1 MFYIGFGSLHIMQ
14 IGEKPEEIAVKGAVM
29 GKKNIAVIFGGQ
41 SSEHEVS
48 CISVQTIAGAV
59 NREEYDIMCI
69 GITKEGHWLYT
80 EDVESIRDG
89 SWRESKTEAIISPD
103 ATKKE
108 MILTGPDGTSTR
120 KIDVIF
126 PVLHGMY
133 GEDGTIQG
141 LFELAKIPYVGCGVL
156 ASAAGMDKV
165 YTKIIVDD
173 LGIMQ
178 ADYVLV
184 RAADV
189 QKGKEDSR
197 IMDEQVAR
205 VEAELTYPVFIKP
218 SKAGS
223 SKGVSKAHNREELIQ
238 GLELA
243 AQHDTKI
250 LVERNIIGREIECGV
265 LGSAG
270 NVEASGVGEILAAA
284 EFYDY
289 DAKYMN
295 AESKTVLSPELPEGK
310 TEEIREAAK
319 RIFTALDGYGLSR
332 VDFFLEKDT
341 NQVIFNEI
349 NTLPG
354 FTSISMYPMLW
365 KEAGLPLEEWVNKQI
380 QLALERGAY
389 EQSNWRV

>member
-1 MFYIGFGSLHIMQ
+1 MS
-14 IGEKPEEIAVKGAVM
+14 
-29 GKKNIAVIFGGQ
+29 KKNIAVIFGGQ
-41 SSEHEVS
+41 SSEHDVS
-48 CISVQTIAGAV
+48 CISVQTVAGAI
-59 NREEYDIMCI
+59 NKEKYDITYI

-80 EDVESIRDG
+80 GDIESIKDG
-89 SWRESKTEAIISPD
+89 SWRESRTEAILSPD

-108 MILTGPDGTSTR
+108 VILSGKAGITTK

-184 RAADV
+184 RAVDV
-189 QKGKEDSR
+189 EKGENDSS
-197 IMDEQVAR
+197 IMEQQAVM
-205 VEAELTYPVFIKP
+205 VEEKLSYPVFIKP

-223 SKGVSKAHNREELIQ
+223 SQGVSKAHNREELIE
-238 GLELA
+238 GLRLA
-243 AQHDTKI
+243 AKHDTKI

-265 LGSAG
+265 LGGAG
-270 NVEASGVGEILAAA
+270 NVEVSGVGEILAAA
-284 EFYDY
+284 EFYDF
-289 DAKYMN
+289 DAKYNN

-310 TEEIREAAK
+310 TEEIREMAR
-319 RIFTALDGYGLSR
+319 RIFTAMDGYGLSR

-365 KEAGLPLEEWVNKQI
+365 KEAGLPLEELVDKQI
-380 QLALERGAY
+380 QLALARRY
-389 EQSNWRV
+389 